1 MVPINGAL
9 NNISTTL
16 IELNTTAAN
25 ISGQLEAI
33 RSSLDSLKTQCTG
46 SDLERAGF
54 DCNSLDSSAIPMVDV
69 SPEVR
74 T

>member
-1 MVPINGAL
+1 MGSINGAL

-33 RSSLDSLKTQCTG
+33 RSSLDNLRASCMG
-46 SDLERAGF
+46 SALMTSF
-54 DCNSLDSSAIPMVDV
+54 DCSSLDSSAIPIVDV